1 MIAGIYYLEF
11 MQFAAD
17 YPGFF
22 ELLQCL
28 YFVIS
33 DGAPLFAFFNMHHQ
47 VYGAENAERQNQVQM
62 QVDPDVV
69 RMRRLHEDEMRYGR
83 AYLDVIDQ
91 TEEYDRSSRT
101 GSVEESFYVGE
112 NFSVQSH

>member
-1 MIAGIYYLEF
+1 
-11 MQFAAD
+11 
-17 YPGFF
+17 
-22 ELLQCL
+22 
-28 YFVIS
+28 
-33 DGAPLFAFFNMHHQ
+33 
-47 VYGAENAERQNQVQM
+47 M

-101 GSVEESFYVGE
+101 HSVEESFYVGE
-112 NFSVQSH
+112 NFSVQSHQVY